1 MFYVGVKKDRPQD
14 KHNSTKLYEA
24 VLSEAI
30 KRLDQFCTQDCPT
43 SENFLLIM
51 DEHDQ
56 RKSLLKAAS
65 ISMYKPDDPKRTLIE
80 PPFQAESDRYQT
92 LQAADWIAA
101 LIGRMGAF
109 WTDRDAYP
117 ENKIFRTY
125 FEDRIEQAQRRSGI
139 R

>member
-1 MFYVGVKKDRPQD
+1 
-14 KHNSTKLYEA
+14 
-24 VLSEAI
+24 
-30 KRLDQFCTQDCPT
+30 
-43 SENFLLIM
+43 
-51 DEHDQ
+51 
-56 RKSLLKAAS
+56 
-65 ISMYKPDDPKRTLIE
+65 MYKPDDPKRTLIE

-109 WTDRDAYP
+109 WTDRNAYP

-125 FEDRIEQAQRRSGI
+125 FEDRIKQAELRSGI